1 MRWNTLKWSCCMPF
15 PRTLLKNMAF
25 QNFLPVAPCN
35 WVTIFSGY
43 FRIHLINREH
53 YCPPQDIH
61 LAIHQDQ
68 MTGLSLPPMFSTQP
82 LFCLENIGMFWMLS
96 VYCKRTLLFR
106 FEPILFLLVYSIHVG
121 LITTLCY
128 PLLFSQFW
136 LHLTCHLKLCEQL
149 YLHYCVNICR
159 LCRKWLCPWLVIRLS
174 GMLSWTT
181 RQFKIS
187 GDLYMMVR

>member
-1 MRWNTLKWSCCMPF
+1 MPF
-15 PRTLLKNMAF
+15 PWTLLKKMAF
-25 QNFLPVAPCN
+25 QYFLFVALCN
-35 WVTIFSGY
+35 LVTIFSGY
-43 FRIHLINREH
+43 LKIVLVWIQIHPTDREH

-128 PLLFSQFW
+128 PLLFSRF
-136 LHLTCHLKLCEQL
+136 
-149 YLHYCVNICR
+149 
-159 LCRKWLCPWLVIRLS
+159 
-174 GMLSWTT
+174 
-181 RQFKIS
+181 
-187 GDLYMMVR
+187 